1 MALRP
6 GRLLPLSLALGL
18 VPIAGRPRD
27 SSQAPPTDSQ
37 AVSTFGASTASVLLD
52 VVVRDKKG
60 NPVRDLKAAD
70 FDVSED
76 GARQTVDSFR
86 IVSKG
91 EAGSPRPAPPEGSDA
106 GPEPAAAPLPSVIA
120 FVFDRV
126 SAGARDM
133 ARKAALAYAN
143 GGHVEG
149 DVAGIFVVGVPQPT
163 QPFTTD
169 LNLIRLGIDRA
180 LGQLRAPS
188 GASPPPD
195 IAGAS
200 PTTAGGV
207 LPAGREVRARGAL
220 AQATFERAQVQMA
233 RALESLEQ
241 DAQGYST
248 TNTLLAVVSGLKDI
262 PGRKTLIFF
271 SEGLVIPSSVQAQF
285 RSVIASANRANVSVY
300 AMDAGGLP
308 VESQTAEVRREIVQA
323 ASRGLMDMSGTI
335 VDASNG
341 GMMRELE
348 RNESLLSLNPES
360 GLEELAEETGGF
372 LVRDTNDAS
381 GAFRRL
387 EEDMRFHYLL
397 SYSPTN
403 EGYDGSFRSITIKLR
418 RPGLV
423 VQARKGYFAVRPS
436 DTALLLAYQ
445 APALAQ
451 LDRVPR
457 PDSFPLGLQ
466 ALTFPEARRPGLAPV
481 VVEIPGDAIAYT
493 PSKGKDGAPVYD
505 ADFSIVVR
513 IKDEA
518 QREVDRL
525 SHHYLFRAPA
535 ANLKGAKRGSLIFY
549 REAVLPPGRYTFEA
563 AGYDAVSKKASVRT
577 EILDVPAVLENR
589 LRLSSV
595 MLVKHADKVGAAEKR
610 DVNPLYFGDTILY
623 PSTGEPFHK
632 ASVPAVE
639 FYFVVYGA
647 SDPGRRASL
656 EVRNEERTVGATTL
670 DLVAP
675 DESGRIQQAGALPLQ
690 SLGPGSYLLRVTVS
704 DSRGSDSRE
713 APFTVAE

>member
-1 MALRP
+1 L
-6 GRLLPLSLALGL
+6 
-18 VPIAGRPRD
+18 
-27 SSQAPPTDSQ
+27 QASPAAPQ

-60 NPVRDLKAAD
+60 NLVRDLEAAD

-76 GARQTVDSFR
+76 SARQTVDSFR
-86 IVSKG
+86 VVSKG
-91 EAGSPRPAPPEGSDA
+91 EVASPGVVPPASSDA
-106 GPEPAAAPLPSVIA
+106 EAMPAAAPVPSVIA

-133 ARKAALAYAN
+133 ARKAALAYTSN
-143 GGHVEG
+143 GHVEG
-149 DVAGIFVVGVPQPT
+149 DVAGIFVVGVPEPT

-169 LNLIRLGIDRA
+169 LTLIRLGIDRA
-180 LGQLRAPS
+180 LGQVRAPS

-195 IAGAS
+195 VAGAT

-207 LPAGREVRARGAL
+207 LPLGREVRARGAL
-220 AQATFERAQVQMA
+220 AQATFERVQVQMA

-248 TNTLLAVVSGLKDI
+248 TNTLLAVVSGLRDI

-271 SEGLVIPSSVQAQF
+271 SQGLIIPSTVQAQF

-300 AMDAGGLP
+300 AVDAGGLP
-308 VESQTAEVRREIVQA
+308 VESQTAEARREIVQA
-323 ASRGLMDMSGTI
+323 AGRGLMDMSGTI

-360 GLEELAEETGGF
+360 GLKELAEETGGF
-372 LVRDTNDAS
+372 LIRGTNDAS

-397 SYSPTN
+397 WYTPTN
-403 EGYDGSFRSITIKLR
+403 ETYDGSFRSIAIKLR

-436 DTALLLAYQ
+436 DSALLLAYQ

-451 LDRVPR
+451 LDRLPK

-466 ALTFPEARRPGLAPV
+466 ALSFPEAKRPGLAPV

-493 PSKGKDGAPVYD
+493 PNKGKDGAQVYD
-505 ADFSIVVR
+505 ADLSIVVR
-513 IKDEA
+513 IRNEA
-518 QREVDRL
+518 QQEVDRL
-525 SHHYLFRAPA
+525 SHHYLFRASA
-535 ANLKGAKRGSLIFY
+535 ANLKGAKRGSVIFY
-549 REAVLPPGRYTFEA
+549 REAILPPGRYTFEA
-563 AGYDAVSKKASVRT
+563 AGYDAVSRKASVR
-577 EILDVPAVLENR
+577 EEVLEVPAVAENR
-589 LRLSSV
+589 LRLSSIV
-595 MLVKHADKVGAAEKR
+595 LVKRADKLGATEKR

-623 PSTGEPFHK
+623 PNTGEPFGK
-632 ASVPAVE
+632 ASAPAVE
-639 FYFVVYGA
+639 FYFVCYGA
-647 SDPGRRASL
+647 GDPGRRASL
-656 EVRNEERTVGATTL
+656 EVRNQDRTVGATTL

-690 SLGPGSYLLRVTVS
+690 SLRPGSYSLRVTVS
-704 DSRGSDSRE
+704 DSRGSDSRTV
-713 APFTVAE
+713 PFTVAE